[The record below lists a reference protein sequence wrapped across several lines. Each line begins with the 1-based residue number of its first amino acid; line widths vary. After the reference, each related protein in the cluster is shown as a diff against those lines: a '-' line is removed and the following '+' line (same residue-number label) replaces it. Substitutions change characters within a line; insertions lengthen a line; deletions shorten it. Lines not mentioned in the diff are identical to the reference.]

1 MAAADDI
8 HDEII
13 LHAIDLDRVR
23 VQNRN
28 KVLVFLKDLQ
38 ADLIRELVRINP
50 TANKSARIQTNRL
63 RALVKQTDLTIS
75 SAYKNISRETDADL
89 RQIAKL
95 ETDFGAHALNAGIGA
110 DIASSVT
117 LSAEQL
123 DILVTNAM
131 IEGAPTASWWRG
143 QSNGLKRRFTTS
155 MRLGIARGEGVQELM
170 QRIRGT
176 RAKSFQ
182 DGVMAVSRR
191 EAATL
196 VRSAVQTVGNE
207 ARLVTY
213 ERNADLIKGIQ
224 WVSTLD
230 SRTSDICKALDGKTW
245 TTIGRKPIGH
255 IFPFPGSTAHWN
267 CRSTQVPVLK
277 SWKDLASKSVVKTEG
292 RSAQFDA
299 AFRRRMKEKG
309 LTDNQIN
316 RAVAG
321 ARASMDG
328 QVAQSLTFQ
337 EWLKSKER
345 KDTGFAAS
353 LLGEEK
359 AKLFRAGKI
368 TTSDL
373 IDQNLNPVS
382 IFELQAI
389 AEGRRARRG
398 LSLENQVRAE
408 VSKLKDADF
417 KRSRSATVNNY
428 RKAFVNEKF
437 NRAYAKDKEF
447 FVDDKGEGP
456 SAIPGRFQRF
466 MEFLTTRKQKI
477 ELSDVTV
484 DKNGNVSFINGRHRF
499 AVLRSFWGEMPVAM
513 SKTSFAWAVKHGYL
527 KRTFK
532 N

>member
-8 HDEII
+8 HDEVI

-38 ADLIRELVRINP
+38 ADLIRELVRIDP
-50 TANKSARIQTNRL
+50 TSKSAKVQTNRL
-63 RALVKQTDLTIS
+63 RALIKQTDLTIS
-75 SAYKNISRETDADL
+75 SAYQDISKETNGDL

-95 ETDFGAHALNAGIGA
+95 EADFGAHALNAGIGA

-131 IEGAPTASWWRG
+131 IEGAPAANWWRG
-143 QSNGLKRRFTTS
+143 QSDGLKRRFTTA
-155 MRLGIARGEGVQELM
+155 MRMGIARGEGVPQLM
-170 QRIRGT
+170 TRIRGT

-182 DGVMAVSRR
+182 DGVMAVSRS

-196 VRSAVQTVGNE
+196 VRSAVQTVSND

-213 ERNADLIKGIQ
+213 ERNADLIKAIQ
-224 WVSTLD
+224 WISTLD
-230 SRTSDICKALDGKTW
+230 TRTSDICKALDGKTW
-245 TTIGRKPIGH
+245 TVIGHKPIGH
-255 IFPFPGSTAHWN
+255 VFHFPGSTAHWN
-267 CRSTQVPVLK
+267 CRSTQIPVLK
-277 SWKDLASKSVVKTEG
+277 SWQEVASKSVVRTDG
-292 RSAQFDA
+292 RSAEFDA

-309 LTDNQIN
+309 LNDDQIN

-328 QVAQSLTFQ
+328 QVAQSITFQ
-337 EWLKSKER
+337 DWLKLKER
-345 KDTGFAAS
+345 KESGFTAK

-359 AKLFRAGKI
+359 AKLFKAGKI

-382 IFELQAI
+382 LFDLQAI

-408 VSKLKDADF
+408 VSKLSDADF
-417 KRSRSATVNNY
+417 KRSRSAAINNY
-428 RKAFVNEKF
+428 RKAFVNDKF
-437 NRAYAKDKEF
+437 NRAYAKDATHF
-447 FVDDKGEGP
+447 IDNKGEGP
-456 SAIPGRFQRF
+456 SSVSGRFKMF

-484 DKNGNVSFINGRHRF
+484 DKNGNVSFVNGRHRF
-499 AVLRSFWGEMPVAM
+499 AVLRAFWGEMPVAM
-513 SKTSFAWAVKHGYL
+513 SKTSFEWAIKHGYI
-527 KRTFK
+527 KRTFR